1 MGDLMENEHGHKNH
15 SGIQRRWMT
24 NIVSWLV
31 ALIVLSVV
39 VTFLTVQGYY
49 YSNMRSGMEA
59 KARTASDFFSNYIN
73 LSYNEYYQSCVM
85 LTQTFEDK
93 NKMEMQFIGADGG
106 IVASSSG
113 LWAGS
118 APGTS
123 DIDEAGVFKFE
134 KTAGNQWEYGFWLK
148 TNNAF
153 SNPAGA
159 DSFNTGSLNKYDKDR
174 RPDWE
179 AQVFFDNG
187 AGLFAVR
194 STNAPYNNETSG
206 WNWIGNTYWTVNE
219 GPLAEYS
226 WEPQF
231 VWNLEKNGTQKA
243 ASVRSYLKNRRGIS
257 PEQASRL
264 CLGFVPD
271 WNKVVRYVCVQKKFP
286 KEVLDEV
293 CCVENEDGYTAVGKT
308 HVLSIPYECGGEL
321 KGFLF
326 RRVDDTKDG
335 PKYIANANLDR
346 KSVFFNMAAD
356 RDPKQIVIVEGEMDA
371 LKATAEGVENVVAI
385 GGSEIAGER
394 RRQVEDAFRRG
405 VDRIILCLDLDPL
418 KDNPAEPNED
428 GLYSHV
434 MRSVHTIK
442 DVVPSF
448 EEIYVVRFPEISDP
462 DEYIRNHGVGE
473 FLRLLDAAE
482 PYWEYVYGYNK
493 ARRK

>member
-1 MGDLMENEHGHKNH
+1 MDDGYKEILKEWEDRVADPVIFEHIDELFPSYAFRRVGRGGPRDHWASRYKLDLTLPRTKNAEKTVIYPELRFREQGDFENGVKVIDKIIDEYRLG
-15 SGIQRRWMT
+15 
-24 NIVSWLV
+24 
-31 ALIVLSVV
+31 
-39 VTFLTVQGYY
+39 TVYDAY
-49 YSNMRSGMEA
+49 
-59 KARTASDFFSNYIN
+59 
-73 LSYNEYYQSCVM
+73 C
-85 LTQTFEDK
+85 
-93 NKMEMQFIGADGG
+93 FIAQKYGLDMPK
-106 IVASSSG
+106 ASSR
-113 LWAGS
+113 
-118 APGTS
+118 
-123 DIDEAGVFKFE
+123 DVVEAIK
-134 KTAGNQWEYGFWLK
+134 K
-148 TNNAF
+148 
-153 SNPAGA
+153 
-159 DSFNTGSLNKYDKDR
+159 
-174 RPDWE
+174 
-179 AQVFFDNG
+179 AQV
-187 AGLFAVR
+187 R
-194 STNAPYNNETSG
+194 SDVMDCLMDY
-206 WNWIGNTYWTVNE
+206 
-219 GPLAEYS
+219 
-226 WEPQF
+226 F
-231 VWNLEKNGTQKA
+231 CWNLENNGSQKA
-243 ASVRSYLKNRRGIS
+243 VSVRAYLKKRRGIS
-257 PEQASRL
+257 QEQASRL

-271 WNKVVRYVCVQKKFP
+271 WSKVVRYVCVQKKFP

-326 RRVDDTKDG
+326 RRVDGTKDG

-405 VDRIILCLDLDPL
+405 VDRIILCLDLDPM

-434 MRSVHTIK
+434 MKSVHTIK
-442 DVVPSF
+442 DVAPSF